1 MQDILKPPTYCPDAL
16 ATDVGWINPRNGELL
31 VSVRNLRQKLAQQT
45 VVEYKREDNPDS
57 MVNLLDRVTA
67 HAATQPKADERTE
80 TVKALD
86 ALTAMEA
93 NAPKVDHR
101 TDTVKA
107 LDALTDALTKS
118 AEIVTINEGKSLALE
133 VKDDVALDEQ
143 APGQKRRGRPRK
155 QAKENV

>member
-31 VSVRNLRQKLAQQT
+31 VTVRNLRQKLAQQT

-67 HAATQPKADERTE
+67 HAATQPKSDERTE
-80 TVKALD
+80 
-86 ALTAMEA
+86 
-93 NAPKVDHR
+93 
-101 TDTVKA
+101 TVKA

-118 AEIVTINEGKSLALE
+118 AEIVTIREGKSLALE
-133 VKDDVALDEQ
+133 VKDDVALNEQ

-155 QAKENV
+155 QAKE

>member
-16 ATDVGWINPRNGELL
+16 ATDVGWINPKNGELL
-31 VSVRNLRQKLAQQT
+31 VSVRNLRQKLAQREII
-45 VVEYKREDNPDS
+45 EYKREETQDS
-57 MVNLLDRVTA
+57 MVNLLDRVTE
-67 HAATQPKADERTE
+67 HASSQPKIDERTD

-86 ALTAMEA
+86 ALSAMDA

-118 AEIVTINEGKSLALE
+118 SEIVTIDKGKSLTLE
-133 VKDDVALDEQ
+133 VKDDVVLDEQ

-155 QAKENV
+155 QAKE